1 MNSKIPSEIRS
12 DVEKEMAQGHWLP
25 MTTLSKMIV
34 DKSKAIGANVSDID
48 VFEYLLTLKTHN
60 LPTVRN
66 AAKMALNAQYGS
78 RNDSASPLFGILQ
91 KQKR

>member
-34 DKSKAIGANVSDID
+34 EKSKALGTNVSNID
-48 VFEYLLTLKTHN
+48 VFDYLLGLKSHSV
-60 LPTVRN
+60 PAVRN
-66 AAKMALNAQYGS
+66 AAKMTLNAQYGS
-78 RNDSASPLFGILQ
+78 RNDSSSPMFKALQ
-91 KQKR
+91 KR